1 MKRFFLFALV
11 ATMFAACATDQ
22 TQDVAVGIEA
32 PETLTVSFDEES
44 RIELKNGK
52 TVWSAG
58 DLLSVFYRSNANE
71 KWQFQGQT
79 GDRSGAI
86 KRVAKG
92 NEATHELSN
101 IVIVYP
107 YNANYYINPRTYNV
121 QATLPATQTY
131 LADSYGLDGSVMISS
146 SEYKNFSLKNVCGWL
161 KVQLTG
167 NGEAVRYITLKGNNG
182 EQVAGEIYINSENAS
197 CELAAESGI
206 IGDDMQVGGSMFE
219 EGTVLTKV
227 TLDCGNGVTL
237 GSKAKAFYIALPPQ
251 EFSKGLTIDIEAI
264 DGSKMTKSTS
274 NEITI
279 ERNAI
284 LPMTAFA
291 YEGTIPEVFEITY
304 ATNDGNPL
312 DPYTTEG
319 FGANFVENVYDA
331 ATGKGALKFESKI
344 TAIPVSAF
352 AACNNLTE
360 INLPIG
366 ITSIGASVFNSCTN
380 LAIVNIPQ
388 SVKTIGDKAFYNC
401 RAVTE
406 ITIPSS
412 VTSIGISSFEGC
424 GGKATINCQIES
436 AYATNNGKFGKAKF
450 TEVIIDDSVTS
461 IGDYAFSYCGSLTS
475 VTIPDSVTSI
485 GSYAFYGCSSLT
497 SVTIPDSVTS
507 IRSYTFYNCSSLV
520 SITIPDSIIS
530 IGAWAFSGCGS
541 LKDVYY
547 TGTLSAWCKISFGET
562 SSNPIC
568 HRAKFYIG
576 NQEVTDI
583 TIPSDITEVKNC
595 TFYGCTSLTSV
606 TIHNRV
612 TSIGKNAFGEC
623 TNLVSISIGN
633 RVTSI
638 GNRAFFG
645 CANLTSITIPNNITN
660 IASATFENCSSL
672 TSINIPSSVTEIG
685 DSVFENCSSLTS
697 ITIPDSVTSIGGSVF
712 KSCSSLTSVTIP
724 NSVTNITSSTF
735 YGCSSL
741 ASITIPNGVTSIGGD
756 AFRTCS
762 SLTSVTIP
770 NSVISIGD
778 GVFWGCDSLKEVYC
792 KPTIPPILGDKNA
805 FYGND
810 SGRKIYVPAESV
822 EEYKSAN
829 RWSSLASAIEPYDF

>member
-11 ATMFAACATDQ
+11 ATIFAACATDQ

-121 QATLPATQTY
+121 QATLPAIQTY

-251 EFSKGLTIDIEAI
+251 QFSNGLTIDIEAI
-264 DGSKMTKSTS
+264 DGSKMTKSTL

-319 FGANFVENVYDA
+319 FGANFVENVFDA

-366 ITSIGASVFNSCTN
+366 ITSIGAQAFSTCVNLATINIPQGVASIGDYIFTGCTSITEMVIPNSVTTISTSAFEGCTN
-380 LAIVNIPQ
+380 LVAIDIPQ
-388 SVKTIGDKAFYNC
+388 SIKSIKDKAFFGC
-401 RAVTE
+401 GAVAE

-412 VTSIGISSFEGC
+412 VTYIGKSSFEGC
-424 GGKATINCQIES
+424 GGKVTVNCKFYASYIAIT
-436 AYATNNGKFGKAKF
+436 AYNAPFYKAKF
-450 TEVIIDDSVTS
+450 TEAIISNGITS
-461 IGDYAFSYCGSLTS
+461 IGFAVFYDCENLIS
-475 VTIPDSVTSI
+475 VT
-485 GSYAFYGCSSLT
+485 
-497 SVTIPDSVTS
+497 
-507 IRSYTFYNCSSLV
+507 
-520 SITIPDSIIS
+520 
-530 IGAWAFSGCGS
+530 
-541 LKDVYY
+541 
-547 TGTLSAWCKISFGET
+547 
-562 SSNPIC
+562 
-568 HRAKFYIG
+568 
-576 NQEVTDI
+576 
-583 TIPSDITEVKNC
+583 
-595 TFYGCTSLTSV
+595 
-606 TIHNRV
+606 
-612 TSIGKNAFGEC
+612 
-623 TNLVSISIGN
+623 
-633 RVTSI
+633 
-638 GNRAFFG
+638 
-645 CANLTSITIPNNITN
+645 
-660 IASATFENCSSL
+660 
-672 TSINIPSSVTEIG
+672 IPSSVTYI
-685 DSVFENCSSLTS
+685 S
-697 ITIPDSVTSIGGSVF
+697 
-712 KSCSSLTSVTIP
+712 KSAF
-724 NSVTNITSSTF
+724 N
-735 YGCSSL
+735 GCSSL
-741 ASITIPNGVTSIGGD
+741 SSIIIPSSVNEIEEY
-756 AFRTCS
+756 AFKDCS
-762 SLTSVTIP
+762 
-770 NSVISIGD
+770 
-778 GVFWGCDSLKEVYC
+778 SLKEVYC
-792 KPTIPPILGDKNA
+792 KPTAPPTLGDDVFYRNA
-805 FYGND
+805 
-810 SGRKIYVPAESV
+810 SGRKIYVPAES
-822 EEYKSAN
+822 EGLYEAIWSTYAN
-829 RWSSLASAIEPYDF
+829 SIEPYDF

>member
-11 ATMFAACATDQ
+11 ATIFAACATDQ

-86 KRVAKG
+86 KRVANG

-121 QATLPATQTY
+121 QATLPAIQTY

-251 EFSKGLTIDIEAI
+251 QFSNGLTIDIEAI
-264 DGSKMTKSTS
+264 DGSKMTKSTL

-291 YEGTIPEVFEITY
+291 YEGVVPEVFEIAYT
-304 ATNDGNPL
+304 TNDGKPL
-312 DPYTTEG
+312 DPYTTDG
-319 FGANFVENVYDA
+319 FGANFVENVFDP
-331 ATGKGALKFESKI
+331 ATSQGALKFDGQM
-344 TAIPVSAF
+344 TRIPDRAF
-352 AACNNLTE
+352 VGCSNLTE
-360 INLPIG
+360 IN
-366 ITSIGASVFNSCTN
+366 ITQQIKSIGAEAFNGCLALAVMKIPESVRS
-380 LAIVNIPQ
+380 
-388 SVKTIGDKAFYNC
+388 IGDKAFYHC
-401 RAVTE
+401 SGMQE
-406 ITIPSS
+406 ITIPKGVSIGVSSFEGCSGKANINCSIPYGYYSAGKFYKANFNEVVLGEGITSIGSWGFYNCSNIKKISIPNSLTYIDYEAFSGCGNIEQINISSLESWCKISFEDSTAHPACQNTKLFLADKELIDVVIPESVTSIEPYAFYFIKSIKSVTIHDKVTYIGNKAFYACSTLTNAHIGNRVTSIGDSAFSTCSSLTSVTIGNS
-412 VTSIGISSFEGC
+412 VTSIGEYAFYYCSSLTSI
-424 GGKATINCQIES
+424 TIP
-436 AYATNNGKFGKAKF
+436 
-450 TEVIIDDSVTS
+450 DRVTS
-461 IGDYAFSYCGSLTS
+461 IGDSAFYYCRSLKS

-485 GSYAFYGCSSLT
+485 GDSAFRQCSSLT
-497 SVTIPDSVTS
+497 SVTI
-507 IRSYTFYNCSSLV
+507 
-520 SITIPDSIIS
+520 
-530 IGAWAFSGCGS
+530 
-541 LKDVYY
+541 
-547 TGTLSAWCKISFGET
+547 
-562 SSNPIC
+562 
-568 HRAKFYIG
+568 G
-576 NQEVTDI
+576 N
-583 TIPSDITEVKNC
+583 
-595 TFYGCTSLTSV
+595 
-606 TIHNRV
+606 
-612 TSIGKNAFGEC
+612 
-623 TNLVSISIGN
+623 
-633 RVTSI
+633 
-638 GNRAFFG
+638 
-645 CANLTSITIPNNITN
+645 
-660 IASATFENCSSL
+660 
-672 TSINIPSSVTEIG
+672 
-685 DSVFENCSSLTS
+685 
-697 ITIPDSVTSIGGSVF
+697 SVTSIGSSAF
-712 KSCSSLTSVTIP
+712 SSCS
-724 NSVTNITSSTF
+724 
-735 YGCSSL
+735 
-741 ASITIPNGVTSIGGD
+741 
-756 AFRTCS
+756 
-762 SLTSVTIP
+762 
-770 NSVISIGD
+770 
-778 GVFWGCDSLKEVYC
+778 SLKEVYS
-792 KPTIPPILGDKNA
+792 KPTTPPSGGSYMFDGNA
-805 FYGND
+805 
-810 SGRKIYVPAESV
+810 SGHKIYVPRASVDAYKAAEYWSD
-822 EEYKSAN
+822 YKSY
-829 RWSSLASAIEPYDF
+829 IEPYDF